1 MHDEMRRLYAACAEL
16 GADGPTQVARL
27 LKAGVSTQTV
37 KNWEKRG
44 ISEGGKILLSKVLG
58 MNLRHIESG
67 AQPVFYARPN
77 SPTLPTQNAEQTTVP
92 TLAGPSPVPAPGEA
106 GIPVAILSNAASM
119 GGGADALSED
129 VLCGQ
134 ISLSPTFVHDYIR
147 PTRADALRFL
157 HSYGDSMHPT
167 FNSGDVLLVDT
178 GVREPRI
185 DGVYVLAAHG
195 RLFIKRV
202 RQRMDG
208 SMEVSSDNPCHKT
221 VDTLNGDHTIDVLG
235 RVVWCWNGRKV

>member
-1 MHDEMRRLYAACAEL
+1 MTIHQRIREGR
-16 GADGPTQVARL
+16 ARL
-27 LKAGVSTQTV
+27 GLTEQQFADRAGVSRGAVQQ
-37 KNWEKRG
+37 WEK
-44 ISEGGKILLSKVLG
+44 EGGTAPNRS
-58 MNLRHIESG
+58 R
-67 AQPVFYARPN
+67 QPVVAALLGLSVADLLAPCD
-77 SPTLPTQNAEQTTVP
+77 SVTQPTTPVP
-92 TLAGPSPVPAPGEA
+92 ALTGPSPVPAPGEA
-106 GIPVAILSNAASM
+106 GIPVAMLANSASM

-134 ISLSPTFVHDYIR
+134 ISLAPSFVHDYIR
-147 PTRADALRFL
+147 PTRPDALRFV

-167 FNSGDVLLVDT
+167 FSSGDVLLVDT

-208 SMEVSSDNPCHKT
+208 SMEVSSDNPGHKT
-221 VDTLNGDHTIDVLG
+221 VDTLNGDHAIDVLG